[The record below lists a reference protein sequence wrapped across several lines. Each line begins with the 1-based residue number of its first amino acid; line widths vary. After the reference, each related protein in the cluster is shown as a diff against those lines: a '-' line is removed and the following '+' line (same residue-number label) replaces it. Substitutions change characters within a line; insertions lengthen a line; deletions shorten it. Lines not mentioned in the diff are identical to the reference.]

1 VGAIGRRQRD
11 ALLALEIIMQD
22 QFVVVVGQDQVD
34 AGSLELSAEQQL
46 GVRDD
51 NGIRRSVRR
60 RAIDM
65 CMHSGVRNRAINRQL
80 GVEITNEIQWATKKG

>member
-1 VGAIGRRQRD
+1 V
-11 ALLALEIIMQD
+11 QD

-46 GVRDD
+46 RVGDD
-51 NGIRRSVRR
+51 DGIRRSVRG

-65 CMHSGVRNRAINRQL
+65 RMHSGMRNRAINRQL
-80 GVEITNEIQWATKKG
+80 GVEFANEIQWATQKRLIIM